1 MLSSIAARR
10 ARAAPLRLV
19 ASQLAFVPAL
29 VAALLAPAAR
39 AAIGPTVKEVIEFTR
54 IIQPLGHDNDAL
66 QSQISPDGEHAFIVT
81 RKADV
86 ATDKNRFEILLLE
99 LQGRRRPM
107 VRASEP
113 VRLVT
118 VDAQKDADD
127 ADPAIRDARW
137 AGNGTIVFRGRLRDD
152 APQVYRLD
160 VATRQMTQLTFDA
173 HGVVEFDVSRDL
185 KRVVYLASVPHPAM
199 PAGERSVVV
208 GTNSFWSV
216 HFGQDSLRTQQR
228 RYRYMVVEAGSRQG
242 GRPLGVSFPE
252 SSGLWPRVSIS
263 PDGRWAVLPRYEPTR
278 QIAWGERNPQI
289 ADKTAKYGPS
299 LKLDPLSYYS
309 RPHSYIPRRLV
320 AYRLADGA
328 SRAVLDA
335 PDDTLPG
342 RSQLRTDRLW
352 QGGGTSVVIA
362 GTYLPQG
369 QKDASEPSA
378 SHVIEY
384 WPDSGRWKDIA
395 VLRKQ
400 MASASVVPGN
410 PDGFVVVDG
419 EQRRRFERTADGK
432 WRELEEDAGSALRD
446 GWRLR
451 VAEALNLP
459 PDIMASAPTGE
470 SLRLTQLNPQ
480 YSAATWGTMRPYGWK
495 DAKGRAW
502 DGGLMVP
509 ADFDPKVRH
518 ALVIQTYG
526 FSPTRFYRD
535 GSNLFDGFTSGFAGR
550 AFLRENFLVLA
561 LPYAPSTD
569 APEGEHGAISAF
581 SDGVRG
587 AIDALVAEG
596 SVDRDRIGIMGWS
609 ATGERVLN
617 VLTFSDA
624 PIRAATLLDGDANT
638 LFSMTITYAVKD
650 GIQLRKELTN
660 EGGPFGESLQRWI
673 RNDPSLHTDCVR
685 AALRIET
692 YGPEVRNNWD
702 IYALLRRQYKPV
714 EMIVIPQGAHA
725 LSRPSERMISLQG
738 NVDWYR
744 FWLKGEKRSELV
756 LPNETVAALSDQ
768 YARWT
773 PMVTLKHAVDAKPG
787 CVRTAGGE

>member
-1 MLSSIAARR
+1 MLSSIAARP
-10 ARAAPLRLV
+10 ASAALLRLA
-19 ASQLAFVPAL
+19 ASHLGVVL
-29 VAALLAPAAR
+29 TLMAALLAPAAR
-39 AAIGPTVKEVIEFTR
+39 AAVGPTVKEVVEFTR
-54 IIQPLGHDNDAL
+54 IIQPLWHDSDAL

-86 ATDKNRFEILLLE
+86 ATDKNLFEIVLLDVSP
-99 LQGRRRPM
+99 RRLAA
-107 VRASEP
+107 ASTGEP
-113 VRLVT
+113 VRLMT
-118 VDAQKDADD
+118 VEARKDLDD

-137 AGNGTIVFRGRLRDD
+137 AGNGTIVFRGRVRDET
-152 APQVYRLD
+152 PQVYRLD
-160 VATRQMTQLTFDA
+160 VATRRLTQLTFDD
-173 HGVVEFDVSRDL
+173 HGVIVFDVSGDL
-185 KRVVYLASVPHPAM
+185 RRVVYLAAVPNPAM
-199 PAGERSVVV
+199 APGDRSVVV

-216 HFGQDSLRTQQR
+216 HFGQDNLRAQQR
-228 RYRYMVVEAGSRQG
+228 RYRYMVAESGSRQAA
-242 GRPLGVSFPE
+242 RPLGDAFAE
-252 SSGLWPRVSIS
+252 SSNLYPSVSVS

-278 QIAWGERNPQI
+278 QIAWGQQYPQV
-289 ADKTAKYGPS
+289 AEKTAKYGPS

-309 RPHSYIPRRLV
+309 RPYSYVPRRFV
-320 AYRLADGA
+320 AYRLADGEA
-328 SRAVLDA
+328 RAVVDA

-342 RSQLRTDRLW
+342 GSQLRTDRLW

-362 GTYLPQG
+362 GTLLPRG
-369 QKDASEPSA
+369 EEGANPSA

-395 VLRKQ
+395 VLGKQ
-400 MASASVVPGN
+400 MTSASAVPGRSER
-410 PDGFVVVDG
+410 FVVVDG
-419 EQRRRFERTADGK
+419 DKRRGFERTADGN
-432 WRELEEDAGSALRD
+432 WRELEEAANAAPAD
-446 GWRLR
+446 GWQLR
-451 VAEALNLP
+451 VDEGLNQP
-459 PDIMASAPTGE
+459 PDIVASGPTGQT
-470 SLRLTQLNPQ
+470 LRLTRLNPQ
-480 YSAATWGTMRPYGWK
+480 YAAATWGSMRPYGWK

-550 AFLRENFLVLA
+550 AFLRENILVLA
-561 LPYAPSTD
+561 LPYSPSTD
-569 APEGEHGAISAF
+569 VPDGEHGAIAAF

-617 VLTFSDA
+617 LVTFSDA

-660 EGGPFGESLQRWI
+660 QGGPFGDSLDRWI

-685 AALRIET
+685 AAMRIEA
-692 YGPEVRNNWD
+692 YGSNVQNNWD

-714 EMIVIPQGAHA
+714 EMVVFPQGAHA

-744 FWLKGEKRSELV
+744 FWLKGEERSELV
-756 LPNETVAALSDQ
+756 LAKETAAALRDQ
-768 YARWT
+768 YARWNQ
-773 PMVTLKHAVDAKPG
+773 MVPLKRAVDAKPG
-787 CVRTAGGE
+787 CVQTANGE